1 MTEDKKDIYCKEMS
15 NLARKQ
21 NCFDDMFVYRYTE
34 SLEVDIYDYNSYF
47 KMYNLLP
54 AISHSSWYLS
64 YSYDR
69 RENFWRINASW
80 EDEGAILQLVETVE
94 TIVTTC
100 MRAQSEFETCFQEVN
115 NIIGV

>member
-1 MTEDKKDIYCKEMS
+1 MS

-80 EDEGAILQLVETVE
+80 EDEGAILGFEFSPDIKLVYQTFKLIYKE
-94 TIVTTC
+94 
-100 MRAQSEFETCFQEVN
+100 
-115 NIIGV
+115 